1 MTQLNSQQPSNQNN
15 QSENA
20 NSNEFTTLATAITT
34 LGKGRSDGVAIFGMF
49 SLSLVLA
56 FMTFIIGGVY
66 IYSNGTQPNNNQ
78 PVPQESILEEKQGG

>member
-1 MTQLNSQQPSNQNN
+1 MTQSNSQQPTNQNN
-15 QSENA
+15 QSENG

-49 SLSLVLA
+49 SLVLA

-66 IYSNGTQPNNNQ
+66 IHSNATQPNNNQ
-78 PVPQESILEEKQGG
+78 PVQQESISEEKQGD